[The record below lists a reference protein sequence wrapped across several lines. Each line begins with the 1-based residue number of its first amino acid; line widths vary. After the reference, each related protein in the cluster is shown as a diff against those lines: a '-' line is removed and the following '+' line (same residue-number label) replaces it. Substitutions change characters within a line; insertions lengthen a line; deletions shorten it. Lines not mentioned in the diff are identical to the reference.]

1 MSRYAQSERQAL
13 SDTLLAV
20 GPDQPTECEGW
31 LTRDLATHLVVRDR
45 RPDLQAA
52 MLVPPLRERAERGQ
66 EALAGRPWT
75 DLVEDVRS
83 GPPAWSPLRLGP
95 LDEAIN
101 TAEFFVHHEDV
112 RRAQPDWAPRELDP
126 DLERALWSATKVVGR
141 LALRT
146 APVGVE
152 PRRTRPAPHRRPPRA
167 PGGAGGGR
175 GGRGRAVRLRP
186 PPGRAGRARRRRRGG
201 RAAARTRPAAG
212 SHPTGWRLPD
222 LAAT

>member
-152 PRRTRPAPHRRPPRA
+152 LVA
-167 PGGAGGGR
+167 PGLPRIVAHRGHPVVRVEGAVAEVVLFAFGRRRVARVELDGAGAAVEQLRSSTSGR
-175 GGRGRAVRLRP
+175 
-186 PPGRAGRARRRRRGG
+186 
-201 RAAARTRPAAG
+201 
-212 SHPTGWRLPD
+212 
-222 LAAT
+222 